1 MTTKEQEQLQ
11 AVLDEFDR
19 KEDECWEKIAFM
31 DEHKFM
37 YEKQAIDI
45 RRQAYHE
52 CFRKL
57 QTALSRM
64 KMEGWAQEEEAQYQL
79 GYEKGREETR
89 EKLIEIAGGIIHDA
103 PEGLLSEEYM
113 LGMKE
118 LLEKIKEADV

>member
-19 KEDECWEKIAFM
+19 KEDECQEKIAFM

-64 KMEGWAQEEEAQYQL
+64 KADEWTQQDEAIANEIIAYFRDGTVKLQHDLNLYATWMEQR
-79 GYEKGREETR
+79 KG
-89 EKLIEIAGGIIHDA
+89 A
-103 PEGLLSEEYM
+103 LS
-113 LGMKE
+113 
-118 LLEKIKEADV
+118 